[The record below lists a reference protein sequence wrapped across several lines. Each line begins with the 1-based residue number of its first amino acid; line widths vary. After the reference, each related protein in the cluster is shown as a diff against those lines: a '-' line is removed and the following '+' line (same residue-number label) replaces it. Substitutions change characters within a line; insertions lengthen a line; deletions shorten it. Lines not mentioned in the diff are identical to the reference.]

1 MRKKIEFERKALHI
15 VEQLLEE
22 DITEEF
28 LRECVCVEKL
38 LHYLNLYDM
47 KLPCI
52 IKIFDSV
59 LSHKMQ
65 GACYV
70 IHAFYFFFKDLFIY
84 SESEIRRLV

>member
-28 LRECVCVEKL
+28 LRECVCVKL
-38 LHYLNLYDM
+38 GNYYFCSFRSLNLCNM

-52 IKIFDSV
+52 VKIFDSQSLVAGSV
-59 LSHKMQ
+59 LYNSYILK
-65 GACYV
+65 
-70 IHAFYFFFKDLFIY
+70 
-84 SESEIRRLV
+84 